1 MMNKRLE
8 EIINGF
14 SPVEKEMALSA
25 FRIAERELNG
35 RKRDDGKPFIE
46 HPEGVACIAHD
57 QISLDAQSITAI
69 LLHEAGRFACEDIA
83 GLNDTKLFNEFRH
96 NYPKAVI
103 DIVRSLNNIAGISLQ
118 DTNLDPEKYR
128 KLIVAYAFD
137 PRAVLIKLCDRLDL
151 MRHLNILSPE
161 KRKTKVMESMLLY
174 IPLAHQLGIY
184 HITSEMEDIFLRYS
198 EPDAYRSI
206 IKKLKDTEPQ
216 RKKLTREFIE
226 PLKKDLDENDI
237 KYTLKV
243 RTKSPYSI
251 WKKMQ
256 TKHLPFEEI
265 FDVFAI
271 RFIIDCPP
279 EKQIEHEL
287 CWKVYSL
294 VTKEYVPD
302 VERLRDWISQPKSNG
317 YESLHTT
324 VSNKEGNAI
333 EVQIRSRRMD
343 DVAELGGAAHWS
355 YKGINSQAA
364 LTEWLSTVR
373 KNLQSSEK
381 GEYEHL
387 PVIFKE
393 VMVFTPSG
401 ELRQLHYGSTVLDFA
416 FAIHSNLG
424 LKCCGGR
431 INGKLVPIR
440 EVLHT
445 GDVVDI
451 LTNKNQKPNS
461 DWLNFVVTSKAKSKI
476 KQRLKE
482 EENKRAEVGKEM
494 VARRLKNWKLELGD
508 EDLANLVKKLKFKTI
523 NEFFESIGKG
533 DIDPIEVKYFLLEK
547 RQAVH
552 GSDSSDRTART
563 YAEEPLSNKLQFDN
577 KLKGMDFNAA
587 KCCCPKYDDPIFGFL
602 TIREGIKIHRESCP
616 NANRL
621 KTNFP
626 YRVVAI
632 KWKEKTRN
640 AENVN
645 THKRRQGQ

>member
-1 MMNKRLE
+1 MNERLA
-8 EIINGF
+8 EIISSY
-14 SPVEKEMALSA
+14 SPVEREMVLSA
-25 FRIAERELNG
+25 YGIAERELAG
-35 RKRDDGKPFIE
+35 RTRDNGKPFIE

-57 QISLDAQSITAI
+57 QMALDSQAITAVM
-69 LLHEAGRFACEDIA
+69 LHEAGRFACEDIS
-83 GLNDTKLFNEFRH
+83 GLNDTKLFSEFRH

-103 DIVRSLNNIAGISLQ
+103 DIVRSLNNIAGITLQ

-151 MRHLNILSPE
+151 MRNINILAPD

-184 HITSEMEDIFLRYS
+184 HMTSEMEDIFLRCT

-206 IKKLKDTEPQ
+206 MKKLKDTEPQ
-216 RKKLTREFIE
+216 RKRLSHEFIE
-226 PLKKDLDENDI
+226 PLKKELDDNGI

-271 RFIIDCPP
+271 RFIIECPP
-279 EKQIEHEL
+279 EKKIEHEL

-294 VTKEYVPD
+294 VTQEYVPD
-302 VERLRDWISQPKSNG
+302 VDRLRDWISQPKSNG

-324 VSNKEGNAI
+324 VSNRDGNSI

-355 YKGINSQAA
+355 YKGINSQEA
-364 LTEWLSTVR
+364 LTEWLSSVR
-373 KNLQSSEK
+373 RTLQSSGS

-401 ELRQLHYGSTVLDFA
+401 ELKQLHYGSTVLDFA

-482 EENKRAEVGKEM
+482 EENKRAETGKEM

-523 NEFFESIGKG
+523 NEFFEAIGKG

-547 RQAVH
+547 RQSVH
-552 GSDSSDRTART
+552 NPENTDRTARNSS
-563 YAEEPLSNKLQFDN
+563 EELLANALDFDN
-577 KLKGMDFNAA
+577 KLKGMEFKAA
-587 KCCCPKYDDPIFGFL
+587 RCCCPKYDDPIFGFL
-602 TIREGIKIHRESCP
+602 TIREGIKIHKQECP
-616 NANRL
+616 NADRL
-621 KTNFP
+621 RTNYP
-626 YRVVAI
+626 YRVVTLS
-632 KWKEKTRN
+632 WKERQKN

-645 THKRRQGQ
+645 THKRR